1 MRNGHCKLVISI
13 ANVLTVDGQYKAA
26 EKILKRVKKFNHT
39 SALVLK
45 SSATNLFYQK
55 KYRECIKEC
64 KKWME
69 YHPEDIEALLYL
81 ASSLYEM
88 KEITESLKVY
98 TNVLSMNENH
108 TSALV
113 NAAVIL
119 NNLGDYDKAVELSK
133 KAMILDSSMT
143 EVLFINIFIKYP

>member
-1 MRNGHCKLVISI
+1 MRRFILFL
-13 ANVLTVDGQYKAA
+13 ANVLTADGQYSAA
-26 EKILKRVKKFNHT
+26 GIILKKAKKFNPT

-55 KYRECIKEC
+55 QYRECIVEC
-64 KKWME
+64 RQWMQ
-69 YHPEDIEALLYL
+69 YHPEDIEAQLYI

-88 KEITESLKVY
+88 KEMVESLKVY
-98 TNVLSMNENH
+98 NRALGMNENH

-119 NNLGDYDKAVELSK
+119 NNMGDYNKAAELSK

-143 EVLFINIFIKYP
+143 EVSM